1 MVDFFRPRHQQLPN
15 TQLLTMSDAS
25 PVKGKPVPET
35 SRPPSLRPSS
45 PSCSRKRVSQASFAI
60 SHSPPTTDSDVER
73 VCKRRKVLSSSPPS
87 PTDSFASSDSLEE
100 PLIFQTPCEFECD
113 DDLAIAAILDE
124 HAHIHIPAMST
135 PERAPV
141 LQEGCSPW
149 LKRAVS
155 LSRRDDN

>member
-1 MVDFFRPRHQQLPN
+1 MVDFCQPRHQQLPN
-15 TQLLTMSDAS
+15 IQLLTMSDAS
-25 PVKGKPVPET
+25 TGKGKPVPEAT
-35 SRPPSLRPSS
+35 RPPSLRPRT
-45 PSCSRKRVSQASFAI
+45 PSCSRKRVSQASFAL

-73 VCKRRKVLSSSPPS
+73 VCKRRKVLGSSPPS
-87 PTDSFASSDSLEE
+87 PTDSFASSNSLEE

-155 LSRRDDN
+155 LSRRGDD

>member
-1 MVDFFRPRHQQLPN
+1 
-15 TQLLTMSDAS
+15 MSDAS
-25 PVKGKPVPET
+25 TAKGKPVPET
-35 SRPPSLRPSS
+35 SRPPSLRPRS
-45 PSCSRKRVSQASFAI
+45 PPCSRKRVSQASFAV

-73 VCKRRKVLSSSPPS
+73 VFKRRKVLGSSPPS
-87 PTDSFASSDSLEE
+87 PTDSYASSDSLEE

-155 LSRRDDN
+155 LTRRDED